1 MKISIEID
9 GTKYNTIKE
18 ACEAYGT
25 NYKTVGSRIR
35 NGWPLEKAI
44 CTPAGH
50 NISPGYVGI
59 RKVTIEGKEFR
70 SIRAA
75 CKEYDVNYQV
85 VFDRVRRGMDIE
97 SAILALN
104 NKCNR
109 KSISVFNHEFK
120 SRSELKIF
128 YDVLTNVAKIYREK
142 GQKGL
147 EEFIIK
153 STICKKLSI
162 GTQQYKY
169 VDVNIDDN
177 GDVSIKINKRTL
189 HGSCSAKYLDF
200 CEDFD
205 EAIKNV
211 VAQFE

>member
-1 MKISIEID
+1 MKISIDID

-59 RKVTIEGKEFR
+59 RKVIIEGKEFR

-85 VFDRVRRGMDIE
+85 VFDRMRRGMDIE

-128 YDVLTNVAKIYREK
+128 YDVLTNVSKIYREK

-177 GDVSIKINKRTL
+177 DVSIKINKRTL
-189 HGSCSAKYLDF
+189 HGSCNAKYIDF

-211 VAQFE
+211 ITQFE